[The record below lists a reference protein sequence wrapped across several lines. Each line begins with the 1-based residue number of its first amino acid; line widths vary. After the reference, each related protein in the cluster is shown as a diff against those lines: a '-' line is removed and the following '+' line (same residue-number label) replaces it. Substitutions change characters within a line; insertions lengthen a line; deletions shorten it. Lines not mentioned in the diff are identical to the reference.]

1 MTNLQAL
8 QAMLEYTN
16 DNLLAKALTDNG
28 ISSSGTYTATN
39 EKSIDMAAADIYLV
53 LIAHPDFKEGSRF
66 VNYSKGALMALRRE
80 LLKKHSMQT
89 ATISVPIDSRYQK
102 LW

>member
-16 DNLLAKALTDNG
+16 DNLLSKALTDNG
-28 ISSSGTYTATN
+28 VTAAGTYTAAN
-39 EKSIDMAAADIYLV
+39 EQAIDLAAADIYLV
-53 LIAHPDFKEGSRF
+53 LIAHPDFRQGSRY
-66 VNYSKGALMALRRE
+66 VNYSKGALMSLRRE
-80 LLKKHSMQT
+80 LLRKHNVQS

-102 LW
+102 AW